1 MERNVIKSAIFAQAL
16 ALSGCY
22 ATESK
27 QVADRTA
34 DRVARTVATV
44 PPAGTGPSAA
54 PPMTVPTNVEA
65 AVPKIPRTLKKDL
78 AGISKTPLGMSGM
91 SKKVSDFLGLNQY
104 EAILALENE
113 VVPTADSKGKTVY
126 DTSLGKY
133 SEIQFPAVFYGL
145 EMVFPATIADFSK
158 ADKKLPAGVRETD
171 DLVFVDVTPEGK
183 TALAFYQNGKLALAT
198 HVSLGTKGHATP
210 RGTFTASYK
219 ESYKRSKLYENAPM
233 PYAVN
238 VEGHVF
244 LHHGRVN
251 GTPLSHGC
259 IRVPGFYQEVIFRE
273 IKSGTKVVVR

>member
-1 MERNVIKSAIFAQAL
+1 MEGNVIKSAIFAQAL

-22 ATESK
+22 ATESRHI
-27 QVADRTA
+27 VDRTSG
-34 DRVARTVATV
+34 RVSQTVAAVSPVRTGSSAV
-44 PPAGTGPSAA
+44 PPI
-54 PPMTVPTNVEA
+54 TVPTSVEV
-65 AVPKIPRTLKKDL
+65 AVPNIPQTLKKDL
-78 AGISKTPLGMSGM
+78 AGISKTPLGMSGL
-91 SKKVSDFLGLNQY
+91 SKRVSDFLGLNQY
-104 EAILALENE
+104 EAVLALENK
-113 VVPTADSKGKTVY
+113 VVPTIDSKGKIVY
-126 DTSLGKY
+126 ETSLEKY

-145 EMVFPATIADFSK
+145 EMVFPATVADFSK
-158 ADKKLPAGVRETD
+158 SGRKLPTGVKETD

-210 RGTFTASYK
+210 RGTFTTSYK

-238 VEGHVF
+238 VEGHIF

-251 GTPLSHGC
+251 GKPLSHGC

-273 IKSGTKVVVR
+273 IKSGTKVVIR